1 MTTQFFLFAVVL
13 IWSALYLWE
22 RAVWSLGPVA
32 ENRFKTRFASHA
44 VTHLAALEDQLVA
57 EVREQAS
64 LLHFDQTLL
73 HRVELYEQCDRTM
86 SPNFYQNNVPI
97 IAMYSFDDEL
107 ESQQQEISIDLCNL
121 WLCNHS
127 WQA

>member
-1 MTTQFFLFAVVL
+1 MTTENFKIAVVL

-32 ENRFKTRFASHA
+32 ENRFKSRFASHA

-64 LLHFDQTLL
+64 ALHYHL
-73 HRVELYEQCDRTM
+73 
-86 SPNFYQNNVPI
+86 
-97 IAMYSFDDEL
+97 
-107 ESQQQEISIDLCNL
+107 
-121 WLCNHS
+121 
-127 WQA
+127 